1 MDISKFKFKKP
12 ELSFSDLD
20 TPYQYHFIKEL
31 ALTAVGLVVSVIFFA
46 LIKEWI
52 CILFAFLATIGYSL
66 YVLWQVYKSL
76 SNRVL
81 VVDAKC
87 IDLERKENK
96 LLGSFS
102 KDSTTSKTCNLIL
115 ENDQGLKFT
124 QPVAFSSSYKT
135 GDTIR
140 IYADEGS
147 ISQLNQNTYTVINPI
162 FMHVLK
168 S

>member
-1 MDISKFKFKKP
+1 MNISNFKFKKP

-31 ALTAVGLVVSVIFFA
+31 ALTAVGLVVSVIFFV

-52 CILFAFLATIGYSL
+52 CILFAFLAAIGYSL

-96 LLGSFS
+96 VDFLS
-102 KDSTTSKTCNLIL
+102 KLDDYSLAKEYPKAKTL
-115 ENDQGLKFT
+115 DDAK
-124 QPVAFSSSYKT
+124 A
-135 GDTIR
+135 
-140 IYADEGS
+140 
-147 ISQLNQNTYTVINPI
+147 
-162 FMHVLK
+162 
-168 S
+168 

>member
-1 MDISKFKFKKP
+1 MNIKSFKLKKT

-31 ALTAVGLVVSVIFFA
+31 IFTGIGFLVAAIFFIF
-46 LIKEWI
+46 IKEWLY
-52 CILFAFLATIGYSL
+52 ILFAFLVAAGYAL
-66 YVLWQVYKSL
+66 YILWQIYKSL

-87 IDLERKENK
+87 VDLERKENK
-96 LLGSFS
+96 LFGALS
-102 KDSTTSKTCNLIL
+102 KDATTSKTCTLIL
-115 ENDQGLKFT
+115 QNEEGLKFT

-135 GDTIR
+135 GDTVR

-147 ISQLNQNTYTVINPI
+147 INQLNQNTYTVINPI

>member
-1 MDISKFKFKKP
+1 MNINSFKLKKP

-31 ALTAVGLVVSVIFFA
+31 IFTGIGFLVAAIFFI
-46 LIKEWI
+46 LIKEWLY
-52 CILFAFLATIGYSL
+52 ILFAFLVAVGYAL
-66 YVLWQVYKSL
+66 YVLWQIYKSL

-87 IDLERKENK
+87 VDLERKENK
-96 LLGSFS
+96 LFGALS
-102 KDSTTSKTCNLIL
+102 KDATTSKTCTLIL
-115 ENDQGLKFT
+115 ENDDGIKFT

-135 GDTIR
+135 GDTVR

-147 ISQLNQNTYTVINPI
+147 ISQLNQNTYTIINPI
-162 FMHVLK
+162 YMHVLK

>member
-1 MDISKFKFKKP
+1 MNIERFKLKKT

-20 TPYQYHFIKEL
+20 TTYQYHFIKEL
-31 ALTAVGLVVSVIFFA
+31 AFTGIGFLVATIFFII
-46 LIKEWI
+46 IKEWFY
-52 CILFAFLATIGYSL
+52 ILFALLVAIGYTL
-66 YVLWQVYKSL
+66 YFLWQIYKSL

-96 LLGSFS
+96 LFGALS
-102 KDSTTSKTCNLIL
+102 KDATTSKTCTLIL
-115 ENDQGLKFT
+115 ENDDGLKFT

-135 GDTIR
+135 GDTVR

-147 ISQLNQNTYTVINPI
+147 ISQLNKNTYTIINPI
-162 FMHVLK
+162 YMHILK

>member
-1 MDISKFKFKKP
+1 MKIISFKFEKP

-20 TPYQYHFIKEL
+20 TPYQFHFIKEL
-31 ALTAVGLVVSVIFFA
+31 AFTGIGFLVTAGFLIV
-46 LIKEWI
+46 IKEWLY
-52 CILFAFLATIGYSL
+52 ILFALLIAAGYAL
-66 YVLWQVYKSL
+66 YVLWQIYKSL
-76 SNRVL
+76 TNHVL

-96 LLGSFS
+96 LFGALS
-102 KDSTTSKTCNLIL
+102 KDSTTSKTCTLLL
-115 ENDQGLKFT
+115 ENEEGLKFT
-124 QPVAFSSSYKT
+124 QPVAFSSNYKT
-135 GDTIR
+135 GDTVR

-147 ISQLNQNTYTVINPI
+147 ISQLNQNTYTIINPI